1 MLELRPDFFFVNK
14 KRVKLVHIL
23 SLGDQ
28 DTNGLDLQQ
37 DYKYFAPE
45 VNLSNK
51 IENPEISIVFTLGCI
66 ICELLI
72 GKPLIPAKSKIDYMY
87 IVCGL
92 WPKQNI
98 GSMRDSNQITTETLQ
113 SF

>member
-1 MLELRPDFFFVNK
+1 MGRQMIEIVLQLAKEGVKLLELRPDFFFVNK

-51 IENPEISIVFTLGCI
+51 IENPDISIVFTLACI
-66 ICELLI
+66 IC
-72 GKPLIPAKSKIDYMY
+72 
-87 IVCGL
+87 
-92 WPKQNI
+92 
-98 GSMRDSNQITTETLQ
+98 
-113 SF
+113 